1 MEKISLIIATI
12 TFFVTFAS
20 FFFAL
25 KIEMKKNSEKLINT
39 KIENEKRHSS
49 HERGLDSLNERFTFF
64 EKGIQ
69 YRLDEINR
77 KISAL
82 QNSFI
87 SGTGEA
93 KNAG

>member
-1 MEKISLIIATI
+1 MEKISLIIAII

-25 KIEMKKNSEKLINT
+25 KIEMKKNSEKLIST

-49 HERGLDSLNERFTFF
+49 HERGIESLDERFTFF

-77 KISAL
+77 KISVI
-82 QNSFI
+82 QNAI
-87 SGTGEA
+87 RDRQGVP
-93 KNAG
+93 KNAN